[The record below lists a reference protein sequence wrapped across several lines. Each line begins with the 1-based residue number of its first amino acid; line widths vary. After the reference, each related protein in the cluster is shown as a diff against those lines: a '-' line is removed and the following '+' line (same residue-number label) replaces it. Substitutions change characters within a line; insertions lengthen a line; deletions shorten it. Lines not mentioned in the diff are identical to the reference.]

1 MLAHACQSW
10 TWWMKR
16 TTISGILYSDMYC
29 ISALSFA
36 PIPSANNSCFFIHL
50 LSYSL
55 PLFVF
60 HSQRIKSKIIS
71 IESPLSTNSMVQSS
85 LRTTMFLCMLLRM
98 SPCYMRPWNC
108 NLWPSF
114 CLLVS
119 FQLQTVG
126 LVGFTNP
133 RTFFEFNKI
142 LVIKQSVPNCWFLT
156 TCLRVNLY
164 LLDIQCVYFE

>member
-16 TTISGILYSDMYC
+16 STISGILYSDMYC

-98 SPCYMRPWNC
+98 SPCYTRPWNC

-133 RTFFEFNKI
+133 RKRFEFDKI

-156 TCLRVNLY
+156 TCLRVIFRRY
-164 LLDIQCVYFE
+164 SMFIF

>member
-1 MLAHACQSW
+1 MLY
-10 TWWMKR
+10 
-16 TTISGILYSDMYC
+16 IILTLSKAKCLIMHVNHERDEWNGLQYLESFTATC
-29 ISALSFA
+29 TAFSALSFA

-98 SPCYMRPWNC
+98 SPWYMRPWNC

-119 FQLQTVG
+119 
-126 LVGFTNP
+126 
-133 RTFFEFNKI
+133 I
-142 LVIKQSVPNCWFLT
+142 SAPNSRPCRFYKSQKNVWIWQD
-156 TCLRVNLY
+156 TCYQAVST
-164 LLDIQCVYFE
+164 